1 MNETVAWSSPA
12 AATTLVGGDGLET
25 GVTAFDGAEF
35 AEVPGTEFCATA
47 VKVYAT
53 PGVRP
58 VTSHVVA
65 GAYAMQ
71 VNPPGDEVT
80 T

>member
-1 MNETVAWSSPA
+1 M
-12 AATTLVGGDGLET
+12 GGDGLEI
-25 GVTAFDGAEF
+25 GVTAFDGAEG
-35 AEVPGTEFCATA
+35 AELPGTEFCATA

-53 PGVRP
+53 PGARP

-71 VNPPGDEVT
+71 VIPSGDEVT